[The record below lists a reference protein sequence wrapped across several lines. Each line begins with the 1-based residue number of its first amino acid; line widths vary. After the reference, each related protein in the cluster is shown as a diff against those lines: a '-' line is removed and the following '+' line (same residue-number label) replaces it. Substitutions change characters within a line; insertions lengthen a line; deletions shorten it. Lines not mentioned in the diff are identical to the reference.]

1 MPELITTSL
10 SQRERA
16 LAECCPVMA
25 RLIEAVGPCT
35 WELRADLPP
44 FQTLARAIA
53 HQQLNGVAAERIFA
67 RFKALYA
74 PAPFPQPAELL
85 ATPEAALRATGLSF
99 AKIAALRDL
108 AEKVASGV
116 VPTSDELHALE
127 SDAIIERL
135 TEVRG
140 IGRWTVEMLLMF
152 QLGRPDILPVD
163 DFGVCNGFRLTY
175 GLKGM
180 PRPRALAEFGA
191 RWAPNRSLAS
201 WYLWRAIELHRA
213 KRLPRAGRPPRV
225 ALRVKRAKAVAT
237 ARSARKPAAGRAAAG
252 QPAKHKTATHKP
264 AKRKPA
270 KRKPAIAAK
279 KRAAARR
286 KPSRRVRGNR

>member
-1 MPELITTSL
+1 MPELISTSL
-10 SQRERA
+10 RQRERA
-16 LAECCPVMA
+16 LAACCPVMA

-53 HQQLNGVAAERIFA
+53 HQQLNGVAAERIYA

-74 PAPFPQPAELL
+74 PAPFPEPEQLL

-108 AEKVASGV
+108 ASKVASGV
-116 VPTSDELHALE
+116 VPSTEELHALE

-135 TEVRG
+135 TQVRG

-191 RWAPNRSLAS
+191 RWSPNRSLAS
-201 WYLWRAIELHRA
+201 WYLWRAVELHRVE
-213 KRLPRAGRPPRV
+213 KLPRAGRPPRV
-225 ALRVKRAKAVAT
+225 ALRGKRAGTVVSTRPARKAVV
-237 ARSARKPAAGRAAAG
+237 RK
-252 QPAKHKTATHKP
+252 
-264 AKRKPA
+264 
-270 KRKPAIAAK
+270 
-279 KRAAARR
+279 AARR
-286 KPSRRVRGNR
+286 KPARPVKKRPAAGRKRPRRVRRR